1 MNNKTKLHM
10 STDEFRKAGY
20 KAIDWIADYY
30 EKIEDYP
37 VMSQL
42 SPNEIINNLPDN
54 PPIEGKKFD
63 DILKDMDL
71 LMNGITH
78 WQSPNFHAFFP
89 CSTSG
94 PGILGDLLSTGLAV
108 NGMNWIT
115 SPSATELEIHML
127 DWLVKMLDLP
137 EYFLS
142 SSSGGGAIQDTASSS
157 SLIALLAAREKITKT
172 NSNKAGCSGNLT
184 VYTSSQ
190 AHSSI
195 EKAVKIAGIGTN
207 NLRLVKTDKNFAM
220 DVEHLKQ
227 LIDKDIKDKLK
238 PSFVCAT
245 VGTTSST
252 ALDPVEK
259 IGKICKNLNIWLH
272 VDSAMAG
279 PAAICPEFRFV
290 NKGLTYANSYTF
302 NPHKWMLTNFDCSI
316 FYIQNKKYL
325 LNALSIMP
333 EYLKNKQS
341 STEQVTDLR
350 DWGIPLGRR
359 FRALKL
365 WSVINYYGIKGI
377 QDYIRNDMHITQK
390 LKEWIS
396 KDDRFEIIAPTP
408 LTLICFRL
416 KGNNDEN
423 EKLLYN
429 INKSG
434 SMYLS
439 HTKLDNK
446 YTLRFSIGTSTSSL
460 DHVKN
465 SWKKI
470 QEFATQLRIS

>member
-1 MNNKTKLHM
+1 
-10 STDEFRKAGY
+10 
-20 KAIDWIADYY
+20 
-30 EKIEDYP
+30 
-37 VMSQL
+37 
-42 SPNEIINNLPDN
+42 
-54 PPIEGKKFD
+54 
-63 DILKDMDL
+63 
-71 LMNGITH
+71 
-78 WQSPNFHAFFP
+78 
-89 CSTSG
+89 
-94 PGILGDLLSTGLAV
+94 
-108 NGMNWIT
+108 
-115 SPSATELEIHML
+115 
-127 DWLVKMLDLP
+127 
-137 EYFLS
+137 
-142 SSSGGGAIQDTASSS
+142 
-157 SLIALLAAREKITKT
+157 
-172 NSNKAGCSGNLT
+172 
-184 VYTSSQ
+184 
-190 AHSSI
+190 
-195 EKAVKIAGIGTN
+195 
-207 NLRLVKTDKNFAM
+207 
-220 DVEHLKQ
+220 
-227 LIDKDIKDKLK
+227 
-238 PSFVCAT
+238 
-245 VGTTSST
+245 
-252 ALDPVEK
+252 
-259 IGKICKNLNIWLH
+259 
-272 VDSAMAG
+272 MAG

-365 WSVINYYGIKGI
+365 WSVINYYGVKGI
-377 QDYIRNDMHITQK
+377 QDYIRNDMNITQK
-390 LKEWIS
+390 LKEWIN

-416 KGNNDEN
+416 KGSNDEN

-470 QEFATQLRIS
+470 QEFATQLRN